1 VHGDST
7 DHAAPRSAVLLVDD
21 RKENLLALTAIF
33 ADTGI
38 ETVAASSGEEALR
51 KLLAGDFA
59 CVVLDV
65 VMPGMDGF
73 EVASLIK
80 QRERTRHVPILF
92 LTARMLETALSQKA
106 YGVGA
111 VDYLMKPV
119 DPVQLRAKV
128 NVFVEMHR
136 RQVEIERQAKLLKA
150 AGEERQKRILIEAER
165 EREEVARKSAE
176 EALRLRE
183 EFLTVAAHEFRTPL
197 TSLRLAVQQL
207 KREQSAPPVQLE
219 LIERQANRLNRLL
232 EQLVEAADAGSSPI
246 ELELQEIDLAAV
258 VRSAADA
265 ARAEAARAGCK
276 LEVTIEGSVRGRFD
290 EGRMERV
297 IAHLLANAIRFGAG
311 KPIDLTLEGHRTG
324 AQIRVRDRGIGI
336 NPQQLGRIFGRFER
350 AVPERAYGGFG
361 LGLYVSRRVVEAHGG
376 TLVAENQHGG
386 GSVFTILLPSG
397 PPAAS
402 A

>member
-1 VHGDST
+1 MDVDST

-38 ETVAASSGEEALR
+38 ETVTASSGEEALR
-51 KLLAGDFA
+51 KLLVGDFA

-65 VMPGMDGF
+65 FMPGMDGF

-92 LTARMLETALSQKA
+92 LTASMLETTVSQKA

-119 DPVQLRAKV
+119 DPALLRAKV
-128 NVFVEMHR
+128 NVFVELHR

-150 AGEERQKRILIEAER
+150 AGEERQKRLLIEAER
-165 EREEVARKSAE
+165 QAEEIARKTAE

-207 KREQSAPPVQLE
+207 RREQSAPPLQLE
-219 LIERQANRLNRLL
+219 LIERQAGRLNRLL
-232 EQLVEAADAGSSPI
+232 DQLVEAADAGSSPI
-246 ELELQEIDLAAV
+246 ELELQEVDLVAV
-258 VRSAADA
+258 VRSAAA
-265 ARAEAARAGCK
+265 AAQAEAARAGCR
-276 LEVTIEGSVRGRFD
+276 LEVTIESTVRGHFD
-290 EGRMERV
+290 DSRLERV
-297 IAHLLANAIRFGAG
+297 LSHLLANAIRFGAG
-311 KPIDLTLEGHRTG
+311 KPIDLALGRDG
-324 AQIRVRDRGIGI
+324 AAAQIRVRDQGIGI
-336 NPQQLGRIFGRFER
+336 DPQQLGRIFGRFER
-350 AVPERAYGGFG
+350 AVPARAYGGFG
-361 LGLYVSRRVVEAHGG
+361 LGLHVSRRVVEAHGG

-386 GSVFTILLPSG
+386 GSVFTILLPLK

-402 A
+402 V